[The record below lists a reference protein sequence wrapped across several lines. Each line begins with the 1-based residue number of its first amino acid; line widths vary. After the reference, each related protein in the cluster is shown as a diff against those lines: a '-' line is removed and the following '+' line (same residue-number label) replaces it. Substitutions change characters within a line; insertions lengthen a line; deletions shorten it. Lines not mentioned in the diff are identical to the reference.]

1 MINFKQITFS
11 DKKVIDAAFAG
22 NEYRACDFCFTNLYA
37 WNAKFKTVYA
47 IEHRTIFLRFQD
59 SDGQTYYMMP
69 IGKMP
74 YRCIQIN
81 RRRCENKQNTIP
93 DERHLV

>member
-47 IEHRTIFLRFQD
+47 IEPVSYTHLDVYKRQPFT
-59 SDGQTYYMMP
+59 SS
-69 IGKMP
+69 
-74 YRCIQIN
+74 IN
-81 RRRCENKQNTIP
+81 
-93 DERHLV
+93 